1 MPSLPA
7 SYDIKLYQGDNASFT
22 FTIDGDYSAY
32 AARLDLRPTP
42 ATASVSLA
50 LVSPTHIT
58 LTYSAITLKTTIA
71 VVFAAAS
78 TAALT
83 ATTIYAY
90 DFQVVLGLI
99 TRTFLYGSVTLLP
112 EVTR

>member
-7 SYDIKLYQGDNASFT
+7 SYDLKLYQGDNTSFT

-32 AARLDLRPTP
+32 TARMDLRSTP
-42 ATASVSLA
+42 SAATVALA

-58 LTYSAITLKTTIA
+58 LTYSGVTLKTTVA
-71 VVFAAAS
+71 VVISAAS
-78 TAALT
+78 SAALI

-90 DFQVVLGLI
+90 DFQVVLGSI

>member
-7 SYDIKLYQGDNASFT
+7 SYDLKLYQGDNASFT

-32 AARLDLRPTP
+32 TARMDLRTTP
-42 ATASVSLA
+42 SAATVALA
-50 LVSPTHIT
+50 LVSPTNIT
-58 LTYSAITLKTTIA
+58 LTYSGTTLKTTVSVAITA
-71 VVFAAAS
+71 VS
-78 TAALT
+78 SAALT

-90 DFQVVLGLI
+90 DFQVVLGSI

>member
-7 SYDIKLYQGDNASFT
+7 SYDLKIYQGDNASFT

-32 AARLDLRPTP
+32 TARMDLRTTP
-42 ATASVSLA
+42 SAATVALA
-50 LVSPTHIT
+50 LTSPTHISI
-58 LTYSAITLKTTIA
+58 TYSGVTLKTTFSVVISA
-71 VVFAAAS
+71 VS
-78 TAALT
+78 SAALT

-90 DFQVVLGLI
+90 DFQVVLGTV